1 MRWHKTRRRGCA
13 PGWTRSMLPAEEQ
26 QARAGDPLHQ
36 DYDRNDFEWDVTL
49 HGPVL
54 GSSVRF

>member
-1 MRWHKTRRRGCA
+1 
-13 PGWTRSMLPAEEQ
+13 MLPAEEQ